1 MVLRDEAAAGPQLV
15 RATPAL
21 LARAPALV
29 REHLSSLPVHRAM
42 IRVPECL
49 LVGSEPLARPIL
61 DVGCGDGHFA
71 QACLSTIVDA
81 GVDLDAAKIDEAR
94 RTGAYLLA
102 LAASGTR
109 LPFRDGAFASVVGNC
124 SLEHIPDFDG
134 AAAEIS
140 RVLQPGGK
148 LVMTVPSERFVTS
161 LFWARLL
168 DGLRLGRLADAYRA
182 WFTRISTCYHAH
194 SRDEWMRRL
203 AAAGLRV
210 ERWTS
215 YLGPDA
221 MSVFDVSHYY
231 GAPTL
236 LTKRLTGRWILWPRK
251 YRVLPWERWL
261 ERMLVHFSRQIA
273 IPNGAYYFFS
283 ATKR

>member
-1 MVLRDEAAAGPQLV
+1 
-15 RATPAL
+15 
-21 LARAPALV
+21 
-29 REHLSSLPVHRAM
+29 M

-49 LVGSEPLARPIL
+49 LVGSEPLTRPIL

-71 QACLSTIVDA
+71 QACLNTTVDA
-81 GVDLDAAKIDEAR
+81 GVDLDVAKVGEAR
-94 RTGAYLLA
+94 RNGAYLLA

-109 LPFRDGAFASVVGNC
+109 LPFRDGSFASVVGNC
-124 SLEHIPDFDG
+124 SLEHISDFDS
-134 AAAEIS
+134 AAVEIA
-140 RVLQPGGK
+140 RVLRPGGK

-161 LFWARLL
+161 LFWARFF
-168 DGLRLGRLADAYRA
+168 DRIGFGGLADAYRN

-194 SRDEWMRRL
+194 SREEWTRRL
-203 AAAGLRV
+203 DAAGLRV

-215 YLGPDA
+215 YLGPGA
-221 MSVFDVSHYY
+221 MSVFDLSHYY

-236 LTKRLTGRWILWPRK
+236 LTKRLTGRWILWPQKRQ
-251 YRVLPWERWL
+251 VLPWERWL